1 MWGLFGIQM
10 LNGQMAGAKKTG
22 AVDPLL
28 RMGHDDAEFRRA
40 WKPETYVPIPRSTDS
55 NEAQGTGITAKQRS
69 AHFGNDSFDRVI
81 APAVAEV
88 MPRRLKS

>member
-1 MWGLFGIQM
+1 M

-28 RMGHDDAEFRRA
+28 RMGHDGAEFRRA

-55 NEAQGTGITAKQRS
+55 NEAV
-69 AHFGNDSFDRVI
+69 DST
-81 APAVAEV
+81 
-88 MPRRLKS
+88 